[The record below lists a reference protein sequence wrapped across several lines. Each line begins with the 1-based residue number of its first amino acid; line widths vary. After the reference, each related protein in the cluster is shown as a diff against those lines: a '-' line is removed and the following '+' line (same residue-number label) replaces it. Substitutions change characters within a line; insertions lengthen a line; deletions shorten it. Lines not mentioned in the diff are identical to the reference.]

1 MEASRG
7 EAVRIA
13 TVWPRGVSLRFGWQ
27 DAPAFRRA
35 LGIGAL
41 SGVFG
46 AGLALAAAAAG
57 QRLYFLLPASH
68 GGFPGWLRGPL
79 AGVGLR
85 FDASIASGLLV
96 VAFACYLVALACAD
110 RIPAR
115 LAIGAIV
122 ALHVVVLLAPPLFSA
137 DVFSY
142 IDYAR
147 LGAIHGLS
155 PYAHGAADAPDD
167 AVARFVGWHEVASPY
182 GPLFTIASYALAHL
196 SVGVTLWIYKAVA
209 ALAGLGCVALVWRLA
224 GRTGQ
229 EPRRAAMLV
238 GLNPLFVLY
247 GVGGAHNDLL
257 MELLVLGAIACAL
270 REHQRSAGAQLALA
284 ALTKASAGLVLPFM
298 LAGVRRPGRALA
310 GAVVAT
316 IVAGLA
322 GLAVLGGHP
331 FEFVPQLFAQQ
342 RLVAHFS
349 VPNQLG
355 VLLGQGGLTPSI
367 RLACTGGF
375 VLVLAWLLWRTRHG
389 ADWIAGAGWATL
401 AALLASAW
409 LTPWYV
415 VWLLPLAAIGPSRRL
430 RVATLA
436 FCAYVLTTRVLTH
449 LV

>member
-1 MEASRG
+1 MQLVTTS
-7 EAVRIA
+7 
-13 TVWPRGVSLRFGWQ
+13 PRG
-27 DAPAFRRA
+27 APIRRGAFTTSALGRA

-41 SGVFG
+41 AGVLGTGG
-46 AGLALAAAAAG
+46 ALSAAAAG
-57 QRLYFLLPASH
+57 RRLYFFVPAARAS
-68 GGFPGWLRGPL
+68 FPGWLRGPL
-79 AGVGLR
+79 
-85 FDASIASGLLV
+85 SGLGLQLG
-96 VAFACYLVALACAD
+96 ARAGAALLAALFACYLVALACAE

-115 LAIGAIV
+115 LAIGAII

-155 PYAHGAADAPDD
+155 PYAHGAADAPGD
-167 AVARFVGWHEVASPY
+167 AVAPFVGWHEVASPY
-182 GPLFTIASYALAHL
+182 GPLFTVGSYALAHL

-224 GRTGQ
+224 VRTGQ

-238 GLNPLFVLY
+238 GLNPLFAVY

-270 REHQRSAGAQLALA
+270 REHQRAAGAQLALA

-298 LAGVRRPGRALA
+298 LAGAPRPRRALA
-310 GAVVAT
+310 GALGAT
-316 IVAGLA
+316 VVAGLA

-355 VLLGQGGLTPSI
+355 VLLGHGGLTPSI
-367 RLACTGGF
+367 RLVCTAGF
-375 VLVLAWLLWRTRHG
+375 ALALAWLLWRTRRG

-401 AALLASAW
+401 AALLTSAW

-415 VWLLPLAAIGPSRRL
+415 VWLLPLAAIAPSRRL
-430 RVATLA
+430 RLATLA
-436 FCAYVLTTRVLTH
+436 FCAYLLATRVLTH